1 MQTNI
6 EQLTD
11 KKKVNLQTTDNLKD
25 KHTYK
30 CTDKNMDNL
39 QTNIKIILQKTFI

>member
-25 KHTYK
+25 KHTYEW
-30 CTDKNMDNL
+30 TDKHMDKL
-39 QTNIKIILQKTFI
+39 TEK